1 MALYEAEVIAGA
13 IEKLVSAVDDLR
25 KQIDFT
31 GQEIWRSIDNL
42 ADQMSCMDIN
52 IIDNE

>member
-1 MALYEAEVIAGA
+1 MALYEAEVVASA

-31 GQEIWRSIDNL
+31 GQEIWKSIDNL
-42 ADQMSCMDIN
+42 ADQMSYMDIK
-52 IIDNE
+52 IIDKE